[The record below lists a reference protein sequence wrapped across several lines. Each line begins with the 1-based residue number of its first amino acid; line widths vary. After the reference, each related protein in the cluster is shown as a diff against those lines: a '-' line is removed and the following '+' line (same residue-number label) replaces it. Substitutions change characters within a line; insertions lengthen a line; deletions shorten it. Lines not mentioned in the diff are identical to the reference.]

1 MIGLKETV
9 STIVMS
15 IVALMCLTSLLYTS
29 NSDPLVR
36 DILVLTIGYLGA
48 KGERITAKA
57 VAANNSKR
65 RII

>member
-1 MIGLKETV
+1 MIGLKETI
-9 STIVMS
+9 STIIMGA
-15 IVALMCLTSLLYTS
+15 VAIMCLISLLYTS

-57 VAANNSKR
+57 VAAQKSKGGTA
-65 RII
+65 